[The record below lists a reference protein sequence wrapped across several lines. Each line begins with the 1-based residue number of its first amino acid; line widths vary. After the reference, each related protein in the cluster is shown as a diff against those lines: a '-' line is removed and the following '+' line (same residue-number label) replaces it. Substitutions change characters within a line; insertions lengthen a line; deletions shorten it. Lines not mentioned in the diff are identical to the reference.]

1 MAARYTRSDRAKF
14 HRMYNDLMLLINSN
28 FVSPEYICSKLEKAA
43 AEGFPIDYT
52 RGNSAS
58 LLEEAASANNV
69 VVVNKL
75 LELDA
80 DINAYNILQ
89 KIICCPRFFSTEIL
103 QTVAQKAQINQINNG
118 HTAAGLCCICY
129 ERFLEQ
135 RYLDFLRILLNNDA
149 DPYIDDVWDRPTD
162 NQAAK
167 KAVAEIKKIISICA
181 AMHEE
186 VASTAVQVYNYEL

>member
-103 QTVAQKAQINQINNG
+103 QTVAQK
-118 HTAAGLCCICY
+118 H
-129 ERFLEQ
+129 
-135 RYLDFLRILLNNDA
+135 
-149 DPYIDDVWDRPTD
+149 
-162 NQAAK
+162 K
-167 KAVAEIKKIISICA
+167 
-181 AMHEE
+181 
-186 VASTAVQVYNYEL
+186 